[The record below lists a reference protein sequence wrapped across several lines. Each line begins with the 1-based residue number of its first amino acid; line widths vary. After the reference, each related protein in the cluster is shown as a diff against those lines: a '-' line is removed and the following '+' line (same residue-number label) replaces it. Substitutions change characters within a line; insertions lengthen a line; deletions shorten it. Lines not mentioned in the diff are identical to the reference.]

1 MKDCQLKQQRAQII
15 NASKYRIPANIQ
27 IDDSAL
33 LRDHTRPTK
42 FSPLFDSQPHKV
54 IDVIDEGRKIVL
66 QRCSEEKQ
74 FIRHPA
80 DIKLKY
86 SEANQHSQHFL
97 PSKTEENNGILGYNY
112 PEDYDWDNDSIVF
125 DNSYMHNNKQNEP
138 LEVPSNIID
147 DHIPTRIST
156 RPHVPNRRYYN
167 ENVVNYYN
175 CCGDIE
181 N

>member
-1 MKDCQLKQQRAQII
+1 MQLSD
-15 NASKYRIPANIQ
+15 NGPPFNSSKYRIPANIQ

-54 IDVIDEGRKIVL
+54 IVL
-66 QRCSEEKQ
+66 QRCLDGKQ
-74 FIRHPA
+74 FIRHPD
-80 DIKLKY
+80 DIKLLKY

-97 PSKTEENNGILGYNY
+97 PSKAEENNGILGYNY
-112 PEDYDWDNDSIVF
+112 PEDYDWDNDSIAF
-125 DNSYMHNNKQNEP
+125 DNSNMHNNEQNEP
-138 LEVPSNIID
+138 LEVPSDIID

-167 ENVVNYYN
+167 ENVINYYDW
-175 CCGDIE
+175 CGDIE